1 MKLYLKNTIAII
13 LGLLSFL
20 ELASCRKDTN
30 GAEISLTYQMLSNKS
45 WFLDYSITGV
55 TKKSYVGQT
64 TYFIDFLTDKT
75 TRDSDGVAGTYVIE
89 KVGNN
94 LQIHVQGKT
103 SKGNI
108 AEFIYTIEYIGSN
121 KLVVNYSLPNSSVST
136 RLYFSSKN

>member
-20 ELASCRKDTN
+20 ELASCRKDTT